1 MWVYNST
8 FSVERYRK
16 GEKYFST
23 LLLIIV
29 VYNFRYN
36 DMNRLT
42 TKICNIVL
50 FNISELT
57 QKSLR
62 LRGDLKI
69 VAEF

>member
-1 MWVYNST
+1 M
-8 FSVERYRK
+8 ERYRK